1 MPIDPLT
8 IGAGLSLGSGLLGS
22 LFGGDDPSEQAQK
35 LLLKFGKE
43 GLPPELLSQII
54 QQALASINQGVA
66 IQKRGTASRLAA
78 GGINASSGLAESQLG
93 KASRAGLQQRGQAI
107 GNIRLNEFGQRIN
120 ALQSVA
126 GGRPGGFNFFE
137 TLASSSA
144 NILPLLAQRGGG
156 G

>member
-1 MPIDPLT
+1 MPVPL
-8 IGAGLSLGSGLLGS
+8 GLAIPAAVSVASSLAGS
-22 LFGGDDPSEQAQK
+22 LFGGDDPSEKAQK

-66 IQKRGTASRLAA
+66 IQQRGTASRLAA

-93 KASRAGLQQRGQAI
+93 KASRAGLQQRGQAV
-107 GNIRLNEFGQRIN
+107 GNIRLGAFQQQLD
-120 ALQSVA
+120 ALRGVA

-144 NILPLLAQRGGG
+144 NVLPLLAERG
-156 G
+156 